1 MCGERDVYRPVV
13 PWGVGTDIHVPDS
26 DVSVLSV
33 FFSCDREV
41 TKHVAHEASVTCKSA
56 GERSLDDHSC
66 GCPSSS
72 VPRHLWIKR
81 IGVSHDLG

>member
-1 MCGERDVYRPVV
+1 MAVV

-41 TKHVAHEASVTCKSA
+41 TKHVAHEASVT
-56 GERSLDDHSC
+56 GGRGGGVGSLYLD
-66 GCPSSS
+66 SS
-72 VPRHLWIKR
+72 RTF
-81 IGVSHDLG
+81 